1 MRRELLIVALFVLAL
16 RLPFLNQAIQGD
28 DIDYLY
34 GAEHAQIEPLHPTHT
49 SYAFLGKVVD
59 MRGHPHPPLNAW
71 FLALLL
77 AVWKDVYEIPF
88 HGAYI
93 LFSLIAAISAL
104 SLARRFSPRPLAA
117 TLLFLVTPAFVI
129 NGNSLESDLPFLAL
143 WLLSIALFI
152 AAVDRHSMRLLAF
165 AALAMAFAAMAAYQ
179 AVILTPILLA
189 YTWPRAR
196 KWRAGWIATLTAPA
210 VILLWQF
217 FERLSSGALPA
228 GLLAGY
234 MQTYGWQAFGHK
246 IQNAAALTGHLAWV
260 VFPGLWLPPLLA
272 IPAAVG
278 AAFYDL
284 NPLFWGSIAVGVG
297 ILIWCAQHWRD
308 FLAQW
313 VLIFFAAALVMFFAG
328 SARYLL
334 PIALPVAILASRYAR
349 RRWLEF
355 GIGAG
360 LVLSL
365 AFAVVNYQHWD
376 GYRQFARQI
385 KSGVESKHVFV
396 NDEWGLRF
404 YLESEGA
411 RPLLA
416 GQTIH
421 PGEMVVSS
429 SLAAPVPF
437 TSGGGVMVATADREI
452 TSVIPL
458 RLIALHGRSAYSGLM
473 NGLRPFDISLD
484 SMDRVRAEIMVERK
498 PVLSDLPMDA
508 AEAAQQIVSGIY
520 QLEGGAWRW
529 TGQTS
534 VVLLKPPAEPTPL
547 VVQFSIPEQ
556 SPVRQI
562 SVAVNGQQVA
572 SRSFA
577 GPGKYSLASPPVRP
591 DGDSAQVT
599 IAADKSFSVQGDSRQ
614 LAIILIRVG
623 FEKP

>member
-1 MRRELLIVALFVLAL
+1 MLIVALFVLAL

-59 MRGHPHPPLNAW
+59 MRGHPHPPLNVW

-77 AVWKDVYEIPF
+77 AAWKDVYEIPF
-88 HGAYI
+88 HAAYS
-93 LFSLIAAISAL
+93 LFSLIAAFSAL

-129 NGNSLESDLPFLAL
+129 NGNSLEADLPFAAF

-152 AAVDRHSMRLLAF
+152 AAVDRHSTRLLAF
-165 AALAMAFAAMAAYQ
+165 AALAMTLAALAAYQ

-189 YTWPRAR
+189 YAWPRAR
-196 KWRAGWIATLTAPA
+196 KWRACWIAMLTAPA
-210 VILLWQF
+210 ASLLWQL

-228 GLLAGY
+228 DVLAGY
-234 MQTYGWQAFGHK
+234 MQTYGLQALDHK
-246 IQNAAALTGHLAWV
+246 IQNAVALTGHLAWV

-272 IPAAVG
+272 IPAAGG

-284 NPLFWGSIAVGVG
+284 NPLFWGSIAVGAG
-297 ILIWCAQHWRD
+297 ILIWCTQHWRD

-313 VLIFFAAALVMFFAG
+313 VLIFFAAALAMFFAG

-334 PIALPVAILASRYAR
+334 PIAVPIAILASRYAR

-355 GIGAG
+355 GFGAG

-365 AFAVVNYQHWD
+365 AFAIVNYQHWD
-376 GYRQFARQI
+376 GYRQFARQL
-385 KSGVESKHVFV
+385 KSDVESKHVFV

-429 SLAAPVPF
+429 SLASAIPF
-437 TSGGGVMVATADREI
+437 TSGGGGMVATAERAI
-452 TSVIPL
+452 TSPIPL
-458 RLIALHGRSAYSGLM
+458 RLVALHGRSAYSGLM

-484 SMDRVRAEIMVERK
+484 PIDRVRAEIMVERK

-508 AEAAQQIVSGIY
+508 PEAAQQIVSGIY
-520 QLEGGAWRW
+520 QLENGSWRW
-529 TGQTS
+529 TSQTA
-534 VVLLKPPAEPTPL
+534 VVLLKPPAEATPL
-547 VVQFSIPEQ
+547 VVQFSIPDQ
-556 SPVRQI
+556 SPARQI
-562 SVAVNGQQVA
+562 SLSMNGHQIA
-572 SRSFA
+572 SQTFP
-577 GPGKYSLASPPVRP
+577 GPGKYSLASSPVRP

-599 IAADKSFSVQGDSRQ
+599 VSADKSFSVQGDSRQ
-614 LAIILIRVG
+614 LAIILLRVG

>member
-1 MRRELLIVALFVLAL
+1 MLIVALFVLAL

-49 SYAFLGKVVD
+49 SYAFLGKIVD

-77 AVWKDVYEIPF
+77 AAWKDVYEIPF
-88 HGAYI
+88 HAAYI

-117 TLLFLVTPAFVI
+117 TLLFLVTPAFVV
-129 NGNSLESDLPFLAL
+129 NGNSLEADLPFAAF
-143 WLLSIALFI
+143 WLLSVALFI
-152 AAVDRHSMRLLAF
+152 AAVDSHSTRVLAF
-165 AALAMAFAAMAAYQ
+165 AALAMTLAALAAYQ

-189 YTWPRAR
+189 YVWPRAR
-196 KWRAGWIATLTAPA
+196 KWRVSLIATLTAPA
-210 VILLWQF
+210 ALLLWQL
-217 FERLSSGALPA
+217 FEGLSSGALPA
-228 GLLAGY
+228 AVLAGY
-234 MQTYGWQAFGHK
+234 MQTYGLQAIDHK
-246 IQNAAALTGHLAWV
+246 IQNAVALTGHLAWV

-313 VLIFFAAALVMFFAG
+313 VLIFFAAALAMFFAG

-334 PIALPVAILASRYAR
+334 PLALPIAILASRYAR

-355 GIGAG
+355 GFGAG

-365 AFAVVNYQHWD
+365 AFAIVNYQHWD
-376 GYRQFARQI
+376 GYRQFARQL

-429 SLAAPVPF
+429 SLGSAIPF
-437 TSGGGVMVATADREI
+437 TSGGGVMVATAERAI
-452 TSVIPL
+452 ASPIPL
-458 RLIALHGRSAYSGLM
+458 RLVALHGRSAYSGLM
-473 NGLRPFDISLD
+473 NGLRPFDVSLD
-484 SMDRVRAEIMVERK
+484 PIDRVRAEIMVERK
-498 PVLSDLPMDA
+498 PSLSDLPMDA
-508 AEAAQQIVSGIY
+508 PEAAQQIVSGIY
-520 QLEGGAWRW
+520 QLENGSWRW
-529 TGQTS
+529 TSQTS
-534 VVLLKPPAEPTPL
+534 VVLLKPPAGPTPL
-547 VVQFSIPEQ
+547 VVQFSIPDQ
-556 SPVRQI
+556 SPARQI
-562 SVAVNGQQVA
+562 SMSLNGLPIA
-572 SRSFA
+572 SQAFA
-577 GPGKYSLASPPVRP
+577 GPGKYSLASPPIRP

-599 IAADKSFSVQGDSRQ
+599 ITADKSFSVQGDSRQ
-614 LAIILIRVG
+614 LAIILLRVG